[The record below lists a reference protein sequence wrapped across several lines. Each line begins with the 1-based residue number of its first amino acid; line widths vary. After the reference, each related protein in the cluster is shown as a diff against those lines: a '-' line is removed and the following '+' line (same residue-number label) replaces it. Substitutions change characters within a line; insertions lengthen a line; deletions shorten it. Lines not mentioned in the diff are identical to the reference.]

1 MLPFVSIAAVKPARR
16 CVICSS
22 APKVK
27 PVASAP
33 YVGPESIDDAAVTE
47 RDRERNR
54 QRMRSGRQSTIL
66 AGDTS
71 AVPTSAAK
79 TALGM

>member
-1 MLPFVSIAAVKPARR
+1 M
-16 CVICSS
+16 CSS

-33 YVGPESIDDAAVTE
+33 YVGPEVIDDAAVAE
-47 RDRERNR
+47 RDRERQR
-54 QRMRSGRQSTIL
+54 QRQRAGRQSTIL

-71 AVPTSAAK
+71 QGLLPTAPVK
-79 TALGM
+79 TALGG